1 MLARYCL
8 KMPERCLLRG
18 SAMIPSTRNLRGV
31 CTQPLERSRP
41 RSVVYVL
48 PRIEYDLTV
57 EDTGTIPKQSLVSMS
72 QPEGRCDRTR
82 HTRCCSWSKL
92 AVKVKS
98 RLPCKLNFRGLF
110 QSVSI
115 PQAWRCSAQCA
126 KGLRL
131 STVLAFHCHD

>member
-48 PRIEYDLTV
+48 PRFEYDLTV
-57 EDTGTIPKQSLVSMS
+57 EDTGTLPKQSLVSMS
-72 QPEGRCDRTR
+72 QPGGRCGRTKLVKTGQNGQNSLVR
-82 HTRCCSWSKL
+82 EITATLQSKL
-92 AVKVKS
+92 PRPFPVGAY
-98 RLPCKLNFRGLF
+98 
-110 QSVSI
+110 
-115 PQAWRCSAQCA
+115 SANLA
-126 KGLRL
+126 ML
-131 STVLAFHCHD
+131 SAMYESSG